1 MEVVDV
7 IVAGGGVCGLVTAR
21 EIAASGLRVTVLEE
35 DLEIGIP
42 EKCGGL
48 ISVKALTSLGLF
60 PSRKIVKNEI
70 KGAVVYSP
78 LGSKV
83 EVEATKQRVIVL
95 DRREFDRELAHIA
108 ERYGALIEVGQ
119 RVSSIK
125 AEDKLVKVETERHE
139 RSAKILVD
147 ARGISSLKHGR
158 QSGFLQAAQYDVYG
172 SWFERDRVELYL
184 DNRVAPGFFTWV
196 IPLDDGIA
204 RLGVAGKGMNPIK
217 FLDGFVK
224 DHKAT
229 VIKKIVS
236 PIYVGGASENFI
248 HGNIV
253 VVGDAAGQTKPTTG
267 GGIFTGGMGGLLAG
281 RAVSNSLLL
290 NDPSALREY
299 EVEWRRIFGKEFMVM
314 SQARKIYE
322 KLENEGIERLF
333 KTVASSNILER
344 LEDKADFD
352 YHSIGIFQI
361 LAMMKEDPS
370 LALELMKLGA
380 EVILELFKISLKVPK
395 E

>member
-7 IVAGGGVCGLVTAR
+7 IVAGGGICGLVAAR

-48 ISVKALTSLGLF
+48 ISLKALTSLGLF

-70 KGAVVYSP
+70 KGAVIYSP
-78 LGSKV
+78 LGSKL
-83 EVEATKQRVIVL
+83 EVKATKQRVIVL
-95 DRREFDRELAHIA
+95 DRREFDRELARIA
-108 ERYGALIEVGQ
+108 KRSGALIEVGQ

-125 AEDKLVKVETERHE
+125 AEDELVKVETERYA
-139 RSAKILVD
+139 RSAKIFVD

-172 SWFERDRVELYL
+172 SWFEKDRVELYL

-196 IPLDDGIA
+196 IPLDDDIA
-204 RLGVAGKGMNPIK
+204 RLGVAGKGMNPKK

-229 VIKKIVS
+229 AIKKIVS

-267 GGIFTGGMGGLLAG
+267 GGIFTGGVGGLLAG
-281 RAVSNSLLL
+281 RAVLNSLLL

-299 EVEWRRIFGKEFMVM
+299 EVQWRKIFGKEFMVM

-322 KLENEGIERLF
+322 KLENEG
-333 KTVASSNILER
+333 
-344 LEDKADFD
+344 
-352 YHSIGIFQI
+352 
-361 LAMMKEDPS
+361 
-370 LALELMKLGA
+370 
-380 EVILELFKISLKVPK
+380 
-395 E
+395 

>member
-7 IVAGGGVCGLVTAR
+7 IVAGGGICGLIAAR

-48 ISVKALTSLGLF
+48 ISLKALTSLGLF

-70 KGAVVYSP
+70 KGAVIYSP
-78 LGSKV
+78 LGSKL
-83 EVEATKQRVIVL
+83 EVKATKQRVIVL
-95 DRREFDRELAHIA
+95 DRREFDRELARIA
-108 ERYGALIEVGQ
+108 KRSGALIEVGQ

-125 AEDKLVKVETERHE
+125 AEDELVKVETERYA
-139 RSAKILVD
+139 RSAKIFVD

-172 SWFERDRVELYL
+172 SWFEKDRVELYL

-196 IPLDDGIA
+196 IPLDDDIA
-204 RLGVAGKGMNPIK
+204 RLGVAGKGMNPKK

-229 VIKKIVS
+229 AIKKIVS

-267 GGIFTGGMGGLLAG
+267 GGIFTGGVGGLLAG
-281 RAVSNSLLL
+281 RAVLNSLLL

-299 EVEWRRIFGKEFMVM
+299 EVEWRRIFRKEFMVM

-322 KLENEGIERLF
+322 KLENERIERLF
-333 KTVASSNILER
+333 KTIASSNILER

-380 EVILELFKISLKVPK
+380 GVIFEIFKGSLKIPK